1 MRAGKTEW
9 VPTGLIAVCFAVSLT
24 SSDSRPWRPLT
35 PGYGGDAA
43 EVAQAFLESLDDA
56 ARTRAVFPFDGE
68 ERFDWHFVPR
78 ERKGLPLEAMTPD
91 QRRAAHALLQSVLS
105 SQGYLKATGVMQ
117 LEGILGALT
126 NSTRRNPEDYY
137 FQIFGTPGHDDP
149 WGWRFEGH
157 HISLNFTSPTND
169 VTVTTPSF
177 LGSNPH
183 EVRGG
188 PYAGWRLLGA
198 EEDRA
203 RELLALLNEA
213 QRTKAIIADS
223 APRDIITG
231 NDRQARLERFEG
243 LPASEM
249 NDVQREALLYL
260 IGEYVHN
267 ARPDIARAQ
276 MEKIHEAGIDNLYF
290 AWAGSVRR
298 GEGHYYRVHGPTV
311 LLEYDNTQ
319 GNANHVHSVWRDLE
333 DDFGEDLLRKHY
345 EQHDH
350 HQ

>member
-1 MRAGKTEW
+1 MRASKTEW
-9 VPTGLIAVCFAVSLT
+9 ESLIAVCFLVFLMA
-24 SSDSRPWRPLT
+24 SDSRPWRSAPSS
-35 PGYGGDAA
+35 YGGDVAAAA
-43 EVAQAFLESLDDA
+43 EAFLGSLDDA
-56 ARTRAVFPFDGE
+56 TRARAVFPFDGE
-68 ERFDWHFVPR
+68 ERFDWHFIPR
-78 ERKGLPLEAMTPD
+78 ERKGLPLKDMTGE
-91 QRRAAHALLQSVLS
+91 QRTAAHVLMQSVLS

-126 NSTRRNPEDYY
+126 NSARRDPEDYY
-137 FQIFGTPGHDDP
+137 FQIFGTPGQDDP

-157 HISLNFTSPTND
+157 HISLNFTSATNEM
-169 VTVTTPSF
+169 TVATPAF
-177 LGSNPH
+177 MGSNPA

-188 PYAGWRLLGA
+188 PFAGWRLLGA

-203 RELLALLNEA
+203 RTLLGMLSEA
-213 QRTKAIIADS
+213 QRAKAIIADT

-231 NDRQARLERFEG
+231 NDRHARLERFEG
-243 LPASEM
+243 LPASEI
-249 NDVQREALLYL
+249 NDIQREALLYL

-267 ARPDIARAQ
+267 ARPDIARAR

-311 LLEYDNTQ
+311 LIEYDNTQ

-345 EQHDH
+345 EESDH
-350 HQ
+350 QQ